1 MKTIDLTKGRH
12 TLSEVLG
19 LAMSETI
26 LIRSRSGEDFV
37 LERADEFDR
46 EVAALGTSEKFA
58 SFLDKR
64 SEETGDIPV
73 SEVREQRG
81 L

>member
-37 LERADEFDR
+37 LEQADEFDR
-46 EVAALGTSEKFA
+46 EVAALGTDEKFA

-64 SEETGDIPV
+64 SRETGDIPI
-73 SEVREQRG
+73 SEVRENRG

>member
-37 LERADEFDR
+37 LEQADEFDR
-46 EVAALGTSEKFA
+46 EVAALGTSERFA

-64 SEETGDIPV
+64 SRETGDIPI
-73 SEVREQRG
+73 SEVRENRG

>member
-1 MKTIDLTKGRH
+1 MKTIDLAKGRH

-37 LERADEFDR
+37 LEQADEFDR
-46 EVAALGTSEKFA
+46 QVAALGTSERFA
-58 SFLDKR
+58 SFLHKR
-64 SEETGDIPV
+64 SKEAGDIPI
-73 SEVREQRG
+73 SGVREKPG